1 MRRPID
7 RRCFHSDHRGLIV
20 RVADICTR
28 AVVTCRRDISALDL
42 AKLMRERHVGAVV
55 VVDEDEGRATPVGIV
70 TDRDL
75 VIEVMACGVDPEILR
90 VGDLIVTVP
99 ETAVDDELVF
109 DAVWHMRRKG
119 IRRLPVVD
127 RQGRLFG
134 ILSADDLTRFLAE
147 QLTGVASLALGQ
159 AAREE
164 TRKEE

>member
-1 MRRPID
+1 
-7 RRCFHSDHRGLIV
+7 V

-28 AVVTCRRDISALDL
+28 SVVTCRRDITALDL

-55 VVDEDEGRATPVGIV
+55 VVDEDEDGGRAMPVGVV

-75 VIEVMACGVDPEILR
+75 VVEVMACGVDPEILR
-90 VGDLIVTVP
+90 VGDLIVTAP
-99 ETAVDDELVF
+99 ETVVDDELMF

-127 RQGRLFG
+127 AQGCLFG

-147 QLTGVASLALGQ
+147 QLTGVASLAIGQ

-164 TRKEE
+164 IRQEE

>member
-1 MRRPID
+1 M
-7 RRCFHSDHRGLIV
+7 
-20 RVADICTR
+20 RVAEICTR
-28 AVVTCRRDISALDL
+28 AVVTCRRDASALEL

-55 VVDEDEGRATPVGIV
+55 VVDEDAGGAMPVGIV

-75 VIEVMACGVDPEILR
+75 VVEVMACGVDPEILR
-90 VGDLIVTVP
+90 VGDLIVTAP

-127 RQGRLFG
+127 GQGRLFG

-147 QLTGVASLALGQ
+147 QLTGVARLEIGQ

-164 TRKEE
+164 ARQE